1 MRINKDLA
9 EAVLMLSCISLV
21 LVGTTEFDSS
31 SNKTIIMIVLA
42 ILAVY
47 MAVAR
52 FMGGKKQPVNE

>member
-21 LVGTTEFDSS
+21 LVGTTDFDSA
-31 SNKTIIMIVLA
+31 SNKTIIMTVLA
-42 ILAVY
+42 ILAVC

-52 FMGGKKQPVNE
+52 FVGGQKQPANE